1 MMPQEETHNKQTD
14 STYGGYEGDQ
24 TYAHLRNEAPYE
36 QMIRET
42 PVAKV
47 YPEPRHNQNV
57 FRLLALAITMG
68 SLLAFAVICLV
79 LVGGIG
85 GVISFCAACV
95 ATFIVSSVA
104 IDRIK

>member
-1 MMPQEETHNKQTD
+1 MMPQEETHEQTG
-14 STYGGYEGDQ
+14 STYGRYEGNQ
-24 TYAHLRNEAPYE
+24 AYAHSRDEAPYE
-36 QMIRET
+36 QMMKET

-47 YPEPRHNQNV
+47 YPELGNNQNV
-57 FRLLALAITMG
+57 FRLVGLAIAMV

-85 GVISFCAACV
+85 GWISFCVACL
-95 ATFIVSSVA
+95 ATFIVASVA

>member
-1 MMPQEETHNKQTD
+1 MMPQEETYEQTG
-14 STYGGYEGDQ
+14 STYGRYEGDQ
-24 TYAHLRNEAPYE
+24 AYAHPRDEAPYE
-36 QMIRET
+36 HMMRET

-47 YPEPRHNQNV
+47 YPQPPNNQNV
-57 FRLLALAITMG
+57 FRLIGLAITMI

-85 GVISFCAACV
+85 GWISFCAACIT
-95 ATFIVSSVA
+95 TFIVTSVA